1 MSAGCLY
8 LVPTP
13 IGNLGDITTR
23 ALTILKEV
31 DIVACEDTRTSGRLL
46 SKFDIKKRL
55 VSYHEFNE
63 RQRAGEL
70 TELLKSGQSIAVV
83 TDAGSPGISDPA
95 YRVVKAAI
103 DSGATVVP
111 LPGPNALIP
120 ALAGSGLPTDR
131 FFFEGFLPHKS
142 GARQTRLGKLTD
154 FEHTLVFYESPH
166 RVVKSLTDMREILGD
181 RPACLAREISKKFE
195 EFLRG
200 SISDILTALSG
211 RAVKGEIVLVIAG
224 ASYANKLIEKEEKEK
239 KYENED

>member
-1 MSAGCLY
+1 MSSGFLY

-13 IGNLGDITTR
+13 IGNLGDITSR
-23 ALTILKEV
+23 ALEVLKEV
-31 DIVACEDTRTSGRLL
+31 DLVACEDTRTSGRLL
-46 SKFDIKKRL
+46 QKFDIKKRL
-55 VSYHEFNE
+55 ISYHEFNE

-70 TELLKSGQSIAVV
+70 TEMLKSGQSIAVV

-95 YRVVKAAI
+95 YRIVKAAI
-103 DSGATVVP
+103 DSGVTVIP

-120 ALAGSGLPTDR
+120 ALSASGLPTDR

-142 GARQTRLGKLTD
+142 GGRQTRLGKLAD

-166 RVVKSLTDMREILGD
+166 RVAKSLGDMREILGD

-200 SISDILTALSG
+200 NISDILDAMSG
-211 RAVKGEIVLVIAG
+211 RTVKGEIVLVVAG
-224 ASYANKLIEKEEKEK
+224 TSYTNKLEKQEKQESEEP
-239 KYENED
+239 NE